1 MQIERVLVVDDEL
14 LMREFLG
21 ETLTR
26 AGCEVVLAADGE
38 EAKRLLG
45 EGRSFDLVITDIRMN
60 GMSGLDVLACVK
72 EASPQTLVVLLT
84 AHATMDTAI
93 EAMRGGA
100 FDYLTKPISPNQL
113 EILLVKACEYRSLVE
128 ENRFYR
134 QTASRPEDGFEDL
147 VGRSDAMKEVFRLVD
162 RVASSS
168 ATVLITGESGTGKEL
183 IARAIHQRSDR
194 ANKPFIR
201 VNCAA
206 LPETLLESELFGHE
220 RGAFT
225 GAVERRVG
233 RFELAHTGTLLL
245 DEISE
250 TSLGLQSK
258 LLRILQEREFERV
271 GGTKTVKVDVRVL
284 CTSNRDLPQA
294 VKESKFREDLFY
306 RLNVVPI
313 PLPPLRDR
321 NGDITLLT
329 EYFLRRYAERH
340 RRPLPTLTP
349 ESRDALITHRWPGN
363 VRELENT
370 VERTVLLTDGGPLA
384 AADLGLGDARAL
396 MPDGAPKAG
405 GEALGRTTSAVPEAD
420 AVNHLNN
427 LADVERVVILRVL
440 QKAAGNRT
448 QAARLLGI
456 SVRTLYTKLREY
468 ETAPEQKSQPEE
480 VSA

>member
-26 AGCEVVLAADGE
+26 AGCEVVLAKDGE
-38 EAKRLLG
+38 EAQQLLTDG
-45 EGRSFDLVITDIRMN
+45 NNYDLVLTDIRMT
-60 GMSGLDVLACVK
+60 GMTGLDVLACVK

-113 EILLVKACEYRSLVE
+113 EILLVKASEYRSLVE

-134 QTASRPEDGFEDL
+134 KTASHPEDGFEDL
-147 VGRSDAMKEVFRLVD
+147 VGRSDSMKEVFRLVD
-162 RVASSS
+162 RVANSS
-168 ATVLITGESGTGKEL
+168 ATVLVTGESGTGKEL

-225 GAVERRVG
+225 GAIERRVG

-271 GGTKTVKVDVRVL
+271 GGAKTVKVDVRVI

-294 VKESKFREDLFY
+294 VKEGTFREDLFY

-313 PLPPLRDR
+313 PLPALRDR
-321 NGDITLLT
+321 NGDIALLS

-340 RRPLPTLTP
+340 RRTLPSLTP
-349 ESRDALITHRWPGN
+349 EIRDTLSTHRWPGN

-370 VERTVLLTDGGPLA
+370 IERAVLLNDDGQIA
-384 AADLGLGDARAL
+384 MEHLGLGSGQVMAPAPASDAN
-396 MPDGAPKAG
+396 APKAEPRAVLPPD
-405 GEALGRTTSAVPEAD
+405 GEDVNYMSNLG
-420 AVNHLNN
+420 
-427 LADVERVVILRVL
+427 DVERVVILRTL
-440 QKAAGNRT
+440 KKTNGNRT

-468 ETAPEQKSQPEE
+468 EASKQQKSQPEE

>member
-26 AGCEVVLAADGE
+26 AGCEVVLASDGE

-45 EGRSFDLVITDIRMN
+45 EGRSFDLVLTDIRMN

-72 EASPQTLVVLLT
+72 EISPQTLVVLLT

-113 EILLVKACEYRSLVE
+113 EILLVKACEYRSLIE

-134 QTASRPEDGFEDL
+134 QAASRPEDGFEDL

-162 RVASSS
+162 RVAGSS

-194 ANKPFIR
+194 THKPFIR

-250 TSLGLQSK
+250 TSLALQSK

-271 GGTKTVKVDVRVL
+271 GGAKTVKVDVRVL

-294 VKESKFREDLFY
+294 VKEGKFREDLFY

-313 PLPPLRDR
+313 QLPPLRDR
-321 NGDITLLT
+321 NGDIVLLA

-340 RRPLPTLTP
+340 HRPLPTLSA
-349 ESRDALITHRWPGN
+349 EARDALITHRWPGN

-370 VERTVLLTDGGPLA
+370 IERAVLLHDGGSLSVT
-384 AADLGLGDARAL
+384 DLGLGS
-396 MPDGAPKAG
+396 AG
-405 GEALGRTTSAVPEAD
+405 MTLPAVTREAD
-420 AVNHLNN
+420 APAAASNVPATLAAEDVNRMTN
-427 LADVERVVILRVL
+427 LADVERVVILRVM
-440 QKAAGNRT
+440 QKTNGNRT

-468 ETAPEQKSQPEE
+468 ETLQDRKAHPEE

>member
-26 AGCEVVLAADGE
+26 SGCEVVLASDGE

-45 EGRSFDLVITDIRMN
+45 EGRSFDLVLTDIRMN
-60 GMSGLDVLACVK
+60 GVSGLDVLACVK
-72 EASPQTLVVLLT
+72 ETSPQTLVVLLT
-84 AHATMDTAI
+84 AYATMDTAI

-100 FDYLTKPISPNQL
+100 FDYLTKPISPNQI
-113 EILLVKACEYRSLVE
+113 EILLVKACEYRSLIE

-147 VGRSDAMKEVFRLVD
+147 VGRSDAMKDVFRLVD

-194 ANKPFIR
+194 ASNPFIR

-250 TSLGLQSK
+250 TSLALQSK

-284 CTSNRDLPQA
+284 CTSNRDLPQV
-294 VKESKFREDLFY
+294 VKEGTFREDLFY

-313 PLPPLRDR
+313 QLPPLRDR
-321 NGDITLLT
+321 NGDILLMA

-340 RRPLPTLTP
+340 RRPLPTLCA
-349 ESRDALITHRWPGN
+349 ESRDTLITHRWPGN

-370 VERTVLLTDGGPLA
+370 IERAVLLNDGGSLSA
-384 AADLGLGDARAL
+384 ANLGLGNAGMVSPSVARET
-396 MPDGAPKAG
+396 GAPSSLLGMPATS
-405 GEALGRTTSAVPEAD
+405 EAENIDRMTS
-420 AVNHLNN
+420 LS
-427 LADVERVVILRVL
+427 DVERIVILRVL
-440 QKAAGNRT
+440 QKTSGNRT

-468 ETAPEQKSQPEE
+468 ETLPDGKLPPEE